1 MFFSKNHRPV
11 VIVTLL
17 FVCLTIL
24 LAYSARRPYESGLV
38 RKSVLEI
45 SAPIDRLFHIPI
57 RAVQQ
62 AWHRYL
68 FLVGLT
74 DENRRLRRENDRL
87 TSQVV
92 QYREAFHE
100 NQRLLRLLDL
110 QSELAFETVAARVVG
125 GYQKSAL
132 RTILID
138 RGTMSGIRKD
148 LPVVTD
154 RGVVGRVIE
163 STWHVSRVLLLTDG
177 NSNIDAILQSNRI
190 QGVLQG
196 AGDAGC
202 TLKYVSKMEDVK
214 PGDVAITSG
223 QTATFP
229 KGLVLGIVTG
239 ARKQEGGL
247 FQRIEVAPTVDYT
260 RLEEVLVLLLP
271 EEKGKQK

>member
-1 MFFSKNHRPV
+1 MLFPKHNRPV
-11 VIVTLL
+11 VIITLL

-38 RKSVLEI
+38 RKLVLEI
-45 SAPIDRLFHIPI
+45 SAPIDLLFHVPFHT
-57 RAVQQ
+57 VQQ

-74 DENRRLRRENDRL
+74 DENRYLRQENDRL
-87 TSQVV
+87 TNEVV
-92 QYREAFHE
+92 QYREAFYE
-100 NQRLLRLLDL
+100 NQRLQRLLGL
-110 QSELAFETVAARVVG
+110 QSQLVYKTVAARVIG

-138 RGTMSGIRKD
+138 QGTTSGIRKD

-177 NSNIDAILQSNRI
+177 NSNIDAILQSDRI

-223 QTATFP
+223 QTTTFP
-229 KGLVLGIVTG
+229 KGLILGVV
-239 ARKQEGGL
+239 ALVRKQEGGL
-247 FQRIEVAPTVDYT
+247 FQRIEVVPTVDYT